1 MRIRALDRGVA
12 MPRQTALLVLWL
24 ALPAAAADVRF
35 DGSYR
40 LRFNG
45 DTNLA
50 LDERGYPSGQR
61 QWFEHRLRLT
71 PKIVE
76 VGEKGGAEIQT
87 SFDILSGEF
96 AGDVASDFRGFGL
109 TERSARNG
117 FRAEGFDFRH
127 LFAEVSTPFGLL
139 EVGQMP
145 SQWGM
150 GMVANSGN
158 GENTA
163 DFGDARFGDIVDR
176 ILFATRPLVG
186 VLSPK
191 SDFARELSVAVA
203 ADLVYRDRYANLLV
217 KNGGGLQW
225 GDTAVEMLGAAVY
238 APGEGTRAGLYI
250 TRRIQ
255 SYAAAAGDLHVWTFD
270 AYVRHAQPVLG
281 GRLLLTA
288 EGEAAQIYGGTSHAP
303 NLAALGTT
311 RVSQQGAVLR
321 LGAVRGRWEAELEG
335 GFASGDSNPFDD
347 RSSSFQMNRDYKVG
361 LVLFDEVLMFQSQ
374 NAARRLSDPK
384 LFGRP
389 LQGLDLL
396 PTEGAVSNALYLKP
410 TLRFK
415 PELLGGSLRLVGSA
429 LFARAAQP
437 LVDPIQALGSSSPLN
452 SFGHPAGQSYGVEL
466 DGAVS
471 FARRISGKLGFEA
484 GAQFGTLI
492 PGSAFTRA
500 DGSRMP
506 GASASRVRAT
516 FFF

>member
-1 MRIRALDRGVA
+1 
-12 MPRQTALLVLWL
+12 MPRQTALLVLCL

-50 LDERGYPSGQR
+50 LDERGYPSAQR

-76 VGEKGGAEIQT
+76 IGEKGGAEIQA
-87 SFDILSGEF
+87 SFDVLSGEF
-96 AGDVASDFRGFGL
+96 AGDVASDFRGYGL

-127 LFAEVSTPFGLL
+127 LFAQVSTPMGLL
-139 EVGQMP
+139 EIGQMP

-158 GENTA
+158 GENTT

-186 VLSPK
+186 LLSPK
-191 SDFARELSVAVA
+191 SDFARELSMAVA
-203 ADLVYRDRYANLLV
+203 ADLVYRDRYASLLV

-225 GDTAVEMLGAAVY
+225 GDLAVEILGAAVY
-238 APGEGTRAGLYI
+238 APAEGTRAGLYV

-255 SYAAAAGDLHVWTFD
+255 SYAVDAGDLHVWTFD
-270 AYVRHAQPVLG
+270 AYVRHAQPVG
-281 GRLLLTA
+281 SFLLTA
-288 EGEAAQIYGGTSHAP
+288 EGEAAQIYGGTSHTP
-303 NLAALGTT
+303 NLGRLGTT

-321 LGAVRGRWEAELEG
+321 LGAVRGRLEGELEG

-347 RSSSFQMNRDYKVG
+347 RSNSFQMNRDYKVG

-374 NAARRLSDPK
+374 NAARRLSDPN

-396 PTEGAVSNALYLKP
+396 PTEGAVANALYLKP

-415 PELLGGSLRLVGSA
+415 PELLGGSLRVVGSA
-429 LFARAAQP
+429 VFARAPQP
-437 LVDPIQALGSSSPLN
+437 LVDPFQALVSSSSLN
-452 SFGHPAGQSYGVEL
+452 SFGRPAGQSYGVEL
-466 DGAVS
+466 DGALS
-471 FARRISGKLGFEA
+471 FARRISDTLGFEA
-484 GAQFGTLI
+484 GAQFGYLI
-492 PGSAFTRA
+492 PGSAFTQA
-500 DGSRMP
+500 DGRRMP
-506 GASASRVRAT
+506 GVSASRVRAT
-516 FFF
+516 FVF